1 MWSAVVPGKEV
12 VTRLETGLTSM
23 FEKLN
28 ARLDMLDE
36 RAGFSGLG
44 RMKSFR
50 VQGSWFRRYIGFGI
64 PDVKVSWG

>member
-1 MWSAVVPGKEV
+1 M
-12 VTRLETGLTSM
+12 ETGLTSM